1 MYPVSDTFKDYIKRE
16 TVKCSWKGTM
26 TDLSGNTYDLTNEN
40 IVQSSSKITKRCSSD
55 ELNIGTVGAAE
66 LQLNLFLNVDR
77 YLLFG
82 ATIVLYFTLYEG
94 VDANDDP
101 ITEDVPM
108 GTFIVSECEQSNGQ
122 IHIIAYDVMTK
133 FDDVPFI
140 PTSHTSIQFPY
151 NWLLNACTA
160 CGVTLGNTQAQIK
173 KMPNGK
179 RYIGYTDVA
188 ADVKTWKDAL
198 GYIATAL
205 GGFAYIGRDS
215 KLYIK
220 QYDNVSIDT
229 IPASGRYS
237 SELSD
242 YRTTYEG
249 IHHICRETGV
259 QEYVE
264 NHNEDG
270 LVLDIGTNPFLQF
283 TVEAAR
289 LSSLREIINAWN
301 DVYYVPFDSNIP
313 IMPHYDIGDVVT
325 FTQNQA
331 GEYDYGAMTEIIYSV
346 GGRMSIS
353 CSGDNPRLAGAQ
365 DKFSKTVEG
374 LSSEYDN
381 TRNIGGKDFWI
392 LSITNTEEI
401 TVADTEIQI
410 AELEWN
416 QKTTIQDIE
425 MIFLADVEL
434 SATAVVTIRIT
445 IDDAQEYEIPIVSN
459 KVLKGIKPFHGSN
472 PQKVYGKELHTAKVY
487 MTITDSALTVGDLR

>member
-1 MYPVSDTFKDYIKRE
+1 MYSVSNTFKDYIKRE
-16 TVKCSWKGTM
+16 TVSYSWHGTIV
-26 TDLSGNTYDLTNEN
+26 DLDSNEYEITPQN
-40 IVQSSSKITKRCSSD
+40 IVQNTGKITKRCSSD
-55 ELNIGTVGAAE
+55 KLNIGTAYAAE
-66 LQLNLFLNVDR
+66 LKLSLYLDVSR

-82 ATIVLYFTLYEG
+82 ATVVLYFTLYEG
-94 VDANDDP
+94 VDANDEP

-108 GTFIVSECEQSNGQ
+108 GTFIVSECEQSNGK
-122 IHIIAYDVMTK
+122 ISLIAYDVMTK

-151 NWLLNACTA
+151 NWLSDACTA

-173 KMPNGK
+173 QMPNGK

-188 ADVKTWKDAL
+188 ASVKTWKDVL
-198 GYIATAL
+198 GYIATVL

-220 QYDNVSIDT
+220 QYDSVSVDT
-229 IPASGRYS
+229 IPASDRYS

-249 IHHICRETGV
+249 IHHVCRETGV

-264 NHNEDG
+264 NHNEGG

-289 LSSLREIINAWN
+289 LSSLREIINVWN
-301 DVYYVPFDSNIP
+301 GVYYVPFKSVIP
-313 IMPHYDIGDVVT
+313 IMPHYDISDVVT

-331 GEYDYGAMTEIIYSV
+331 AEYDYGAITEIVYAI
-346 GGRMSIS
+346 GDKMSIA
-353 CSGDNPRLAGAQ
+353 CSGENPLLANSQ

-392 LSITNTEEI
+392 LSITNTEAL
-401 TVADTEIQI
+401 TVTNTEVQI

-416 QKTTIQDIE
+416 QKTNIQDIE